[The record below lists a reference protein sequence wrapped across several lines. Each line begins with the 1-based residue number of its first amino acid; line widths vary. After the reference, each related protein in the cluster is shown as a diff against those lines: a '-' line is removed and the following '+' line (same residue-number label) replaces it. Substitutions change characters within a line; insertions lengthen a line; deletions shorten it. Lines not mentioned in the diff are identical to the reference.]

1 METPYH
7 RRIFW
12 SKKAGRGRIWTQ
24 HKVAGVL
31 NSFKGETSIAQI
43 CQERWIAQAR
53 RFPRKP
59 EKEARVTIARLLPK
73 TIRRGSRRSQSI
85 SGIRIKDPPCPTSPP
100 RKP

>member
-59 EKEARVTIARLLPK
+59 EKEARVTPFVVAGPPSNLR
-73 TIRRGSRRSQSI
+73 
-85 SGIRIKDPPCPTSPP
+85 KDFNY
-100 RKP
+100 